1 MKNIKMMKKSIVI
14 NGKSHKDLKNLS
26 DEFNRPI
33 GKFTE
38 DMILFFKKTGQDPA
52 LINDKTPSQMI
63 KVIDRRIVG
72 FFRTQ
77 ESEILY
83 PLRSSL
89 SESIEQNTTFF
100 KNLLE
105 NLNSIFGKV
114 KENDLEVKESIKR
127 INDSLETIKSNLK

>member
-1 MKNIKMMKKSIVI
+1 MKKSIVI
-14 NGKSHKDLKNLS
+14 NEKPHKDLKKIS
-26 DEFNRPI
+26 KEFNRPI

-38 DMILFFKKTGQDPA
+38 DMILFFKKTGQDPL

-72 FFRTQ
+72 FFKTQ

-83 PLRSSL
+83 PLQVSL

-100 KNLLE
+100 KDLIQNLS
-105 NLNSIFGKV
+105 SIFSRV
-114 KENDLEVKESIKR
+114 KEKDTELKNDLQK
-127 INDSLETIKSNLK
+127 INNSLELMKSKLK

>member
-1 MKNIKMMKKSIVI
+1 MKKSIVI
-14 NGKSHKDLKNLS
+14 NQKAHKDLKNLS

-83 PLRSSL
+83 PLRTSL
-89 SESIEQNTTFF
+89 SESIEQNTSFF
-100 KNLLE
+100 KNLLD
-105 NLNSIFGKV
+105 NLNSVFGKV
-114 KENDLEVKESIKR
+114 KENDLELKDKLQE
-127 INDSLETIKSNLK
+127 INESLEVIKSNIR

>member
-1 MKNIKMMKKSIVI
+1 MKKSIVI
-14 NGKSHKDLKNLS
+14 NEKPHKDLRSLS
-26 DEFNRPI
+26 EEFNRPI

-72 FFRTQ
+72 FFKTQ

-83 PLRSSL
+83 PLQVSL

-100 KNLLE
+100 KDLIQ
-105 NLNSIFGKV
+105 NLNSIFGRV
-114 KENDLEVKESIKR
+114 KEKDTELKNDLLKISE
-127 INDSLETIKSNLK
+127 SLEQLNSKLR

>member
-1 MKNIKMMKKSIVI
+1 MKKSIII
-14 NGKSHKDLKNLS
+14 NEKAHKDLKKLS
-26 DEFNRPI
+26 NEFNRPI

-83 PLRSSL
+83 PLRLSL
-89 SESIEQNTTFF
+89 SESIEQNTSFF

-105 NLNSIFGKV
+105 NLNAVFGKV
-114 KENDLEVKESIKR
+114 KENDLELKER
-127 INDSLETIKSNLK
+127 LQEINKSLDTIKSNIR

>member
-1 MKNIKMMKKSIVI
+1 MKNIKRMKKSIVI
-14 NGKSHKDLKNLS
+14 NQKAHKDLKNLS

-83 PLRSSL
+83 PLRTSL
-89 SESIEQNTTFF
+89 SESIEQNTSFF
-100 KNLLE
+100 KNLLD
-105 NLNSIFGKV
+105 NLNSVFGKV
-114 KENDLEVKESIKR
+114 KENDLELKNKLQEINESL
-127 INDSLETIKSNLK
+127 DVIKSNIR